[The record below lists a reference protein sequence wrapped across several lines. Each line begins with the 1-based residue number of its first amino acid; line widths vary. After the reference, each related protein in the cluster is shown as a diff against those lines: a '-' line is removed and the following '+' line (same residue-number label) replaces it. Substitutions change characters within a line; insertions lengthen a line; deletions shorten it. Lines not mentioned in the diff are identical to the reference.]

1 MVGLGFG
8 MNLSHLGELG
18 LTITLYLIGSGL
30 SMATL
35 RQVGVRPLLQGS
47 LLWAIVAI
55 GSLMLILQGW
65 IRL

>member
-1 MVGLGFG
+1 VLSRLGK
-8 MNLSHLGELG
+8 LG
-18 LTITLYLIGSGL
+18 LTVTLYLIGSGI
-30 SMATL
+30 SKATL

-47 LLWAIVAI
+47 LLWAIVAV